1 MPFLCC
7 HRLPDR
13 AVTDCG
19 LWHMSRLFADNKNP
33 TTTTTTTWLCWSLR
47 NLACGFSTHTHT
59 HTRSTLYP
67 IAQTILLRD
76 AVVAPTGAVFN
87 RWLFL
92 RTTRWY
98 YTLPSVHRRL
108 QGPRLPAAVSLVM
121 TWSDSF
127 QHFVMD
133 TLTKVRPR
141 QWGEGL
147 PAVRACAC
155 RLALCGACSDVPLA
169 WHCVLSEKRAPWPCQ
184 YLPQQARLL
193 VSCFNNKISPHLPFA
208 RTPHGPGC
216 LTHRLWSTQ

>member
-1 MPFLCC
+1 
-7 HRLPDR
+7 
-13 AVTDCG
+13 
-19 LWHMSRLFADNKNP
+19 MSRLFADNKNP
-33 TTTTTTTWLCWSLR
+33 TTTTQLGCVGPYATSHADSR
-47 NLACGFSTHTHT
+47 HTHTHT

-147 PAVRACAC
+147 P
-155 RLALCGACSDVPLA
+155 P
-169 WHCVLSEKRAPWPCQ
+169 
-184 YLPQQARLL
+184 
-193 VSCFNNKISPHLPFA
+193 
-208 RTPHGPGC
+208 
-216 LTHRLWSTQ
+216 